1 MNRKAWLTV
10 GLPLLPGT
18 RFVGTMPGMGVRAM
32 IRDQAGTVETARW
45 GDQGG
50 EQEEVEAPRS
60 GYQGGVADRRRFT
73 AAVACGRCGERG
85 PADRTDSA
93 DDCADP
99 ARDPAGP
106 ALARLHQQRGDRVG
120 LARRA
125 GGVCAWADD
134 LDPEVAAP
142 TTVTDRWWTSSR
154 HP

>member
-10 GLPLLPGT
+10 GLSLLPGT
-18 RFVGTMPGMGVRAM
+18 GFAGTMPGTGVRAM

-93 DDCADP
+93 GDCADP
-99 ARDPAGP
+99 ARDLAGRP
-106 ALARLHQQRGDRVG
+106 SPD
-120 LARRA
+120 
-125 GGVCAWADD
+125 C
-134 LDPEVAAP
+134 
-142 TTVTDRWWTSSR
+142 TSSVVIVWGSHGEPVECVR
-154 HP
+154 GRTISTIDPGP

>member
-32 IRDQAGTVETARW
+32 IRDQADTVETARW

-85 PADRTDSA
+85 PAGRPAVLPLFRLRRTAEPARGDHGTA
-93 DDCADP
+93 DDALLPCVL
-99 ARDPAGP
+99 AGP
-106 ALARLHQQRGDRVG
+106 TLLVIALTL
-120 LARRA
+120 
-125 GGVCAWADD
+125 C
-134 LDPEVAAP
+134 
-142 TTVTDRWWTSSR
+142 T
-154 HP
+154 